1 MCERLISVWCDCFGG
16 GLWLL
21 SRVLFVV
28 RGLSQL
34 FMGLSR
40 SVQHAVICG
49 MSLVEVEEL
58 LGGGMGVE
66 GLEQQK
72 HMRLHRLTNTQLTEG

>member
-1 MCERLISVWCDCFGG
+1 
-16 GLWLL
+16 
-21 SRVLFVV
+21 
-28 RGLSQL
+28 
-34 FMGLSR
+34 
-40 SVQHAVICG
+40 

-72 HMRLHRLTNTQLTEG
+72 HMRLHRLGK